1 MLLPLPFGHALDQV
15 ALFKASQPFY
25 RAALLQGLNTGT
37 SKRLK
42 GLQYKKQVAKYKPN
56 QQCSLYLNPSCCKC
70 TTYKAAQGCNLF
82 SPQQKP
88 VLHFVKPTLFARFS
102 FLCFYSK
109 LALFQGFSLNPFSGI
124 FCFLDS
130 LETQCSLK
138 EPILCCFHGKFG
150 AFLGQSLQLPQA
162 ILHSL
167 LLACGLG
174 S

>member
-1 MLLPLPFGHALDQV
+1 MLPRYTHAIWIKLQQAKAKGAEFFFFYWCLCGYFMLLPLPFGHALDQV
-15 ALFKASQPFY
+15 ALFKASKPFY

-109 LALFQGFSLNPFSGI
+109 LALFQ
-124 FCFLDS
+124 
-130 LETQCSLK
+130 
-138 EPILCCFHGKFG
+138 
-150 AFLGQSLQLPQA
+150 
-162 ILHSL
+162 
-167 LLACGLG
+167 
-174 S
+174 